1 MRKQDKIRRWALK
14 GLTFD
19 EIVAKGYT
27 THQVKTVFKQLEK
40 AVQDDEAEVELDV
53 AYTEAVKAELDGAPQ
68 QAKPSTKE
76 SADEVIELWNEGM
89 SYNDIVAIG
98 YTDAFTYGV
107 LRDYIVSGGRPR
119 YRMQAAP
126 SVRNPPNMEMYA
138 AHDAVNHPPHYTTGK
153 IEVIDFIEDQKL
165 GYHLGNVIKY
175 VARAKHKGDYVENLK
190 KAQWYLNREVES
202 HAQGI

>member
-40 AVQDDEAEVELDV
+40 AVQDDEAEVE
-53 AYTEAVKAELDGAPQ
+53 TGESEAEPQ

-119 YRMQAAP
+119 YRLQAP

-175 VARAKHKGDYVENLK
+175 VARAKHKGDYLENLK

>member
-40 AVQDDEAEVELDV
+40 AVQDDEAEVELD
-53 AYTEAVKAELDGAPQ
+53 AAPQ
-68 QAKPSTKE
+68 QEKPSSKE
-76 SADEVIELWNEGM
+76 SADEVIALWDAGK
-89 SYNDIVAIG
+89 SYEEIVAKG
-98 YTDAFTYGV
+98 YTHSFTYGV
-107 LRDYIVSGGRPR
+107 LREYIMSGGKLR

-153 IEVIDFIEDQKL
+153 IEVIDFIEDQQL
-165 GYHLGNVIKY
+165 GYHLGNVVKY
-175 VARAKHKGDYVENLK
+175 IARAKHKGDYLENLK

-202 HAQGI
+202 HAKGA